1 LNEKYF
7 NCYEISFKKLC
18 FVTIAFPI
26 SKQGDSGGPLFYFEK
41 QVEPMLIGIVSTG
54 NKEGGL

>member
-1 LNEKYF
+1 M
-7 NCYEISFKKLC
+7 
-18 FVTIAFPI
+18 TIAFPI

-54 NKEGGL
+54 NKEGGLLIKQKRN